1 MLKRWRRRSGIKKK
15 KKPGERSR
23 RIDDLL
29 LESTTEKETTN
40 EAVVDDTVAAHE
52 PRPFCKGLDELEME
66 QVDSSMENSE
76 IKIEDLADIS
86 EEKDSILSIVK
97 SLEEQVDAALEAKEA
112 LEAELDATQK
122 KLSEESAARARLEE
136 RVKSLEPQAALA
148 NQAREAPSFAEGERN
163 KVANLPAEPQPL
175 TKKGKSL
182 STREEIRSVIIE
194 ELGHLQATEGKVT
207 LPELEQRVRFMA
219 ETVEALQNKIV
230 ELSDRGLPH
239 ETLVSAAIDSVE
251 GTEFLRD
258 EERAV
263 LASIFRQNIAVQK
276 PYLIDTAVC

>member
-15 KKPGERSR
+15 KKPGEKSR

-29 LESTTEKETTN
+29 LESTTEEETSN

-52 PRPFCKGLDELEME
+52 LQME
-66 QVDSSMENSE
+66 QVDSSMKNSE

-112 LEAELDATQK
+112 LEAELDVTQK

-148 NQAREAPSFAEGERN
+148 NQACENPSFAEEERN
-163 KVANLPAEPQPL
+163 KVANLLAEPQPP
-175 TKKGKSL
+175 TKKVKSL

-239 ETLVSAAIDSVE
+239 ETLVSEAIDSVE
-251 GTEFLRD
+251 GAEFLRD
-258 EERAV
+258 EERAI
-263 LASIFRQNIAVQK
+263 LASIFRQNISVQK
-276 PYLIDTAVC
+276 PHLIDTAVC